1 LRLVL
6 DQIQGNLAKS
16 TFFSFFGNYVGQNR
30 LVFAPCSLFFRIMN
44 KKQVD
49 YVVLGVYWMGKMDW
63 RILPFLSLFLLFLPV
78 FYLFLGF
85 FTCFSSQ

>member
-1 LRLVL
+1 MIFIYLIPPFL

-44 KKQVD
+44 KKQVA
-49 YVVLGVYWMGKMDW
+49 
-63 RILPFLSLFLLFLPV
+63 
-78 FYLFLGF
+78 
-85 FTCFSSQ
+85 

>member
-1 LRLVL
+1 MTDFLLIPHYFYKSLFLLIFFTKFRLVL

-16 TFFSFFGNYVGQNR
+16 AFFSFFGNYVGQNR

-49 YVVLGVYWMGKMDW
+49 YVVLGIYWMGKMD
-63 RILPFLSLFLLFLPV
+63 
-78 FYLFLGF
+78 
-85 FTCFSSQ
+85 

>member
-1 LRLVL
+1 MTDFLLIPNYFYKSLFLLIFIYLIPPFL

-44 KKQVD
+44 KKQVA
-49 YVVLGVYWMGKMDW
+49 
-63 RILPFLSLFLLFLPV
+63 
-78 FYLFLGF
+78 
-85 FTCFSSQ
+85 